1 MVARVNL
8 VDKLVLPPPSEM
20 KEHHRR
26 RGESTLC
33 SVLSHSVHLPLEPP
47 RDLFR
52 GLLAEKLL
60 ENLLLDDTVHEVLRL
75 RIEQEKTRQAQLR
88 LDTALCVLELMR
100 ETDHHGLGDELLRRL
115 FLDDDEDLRL
125 HLLLLRNGVSNGSTV
140 YNVPASGL
148 TSGSVTAK
156 NLRKNSE
163 NSSRKHLH
171 TPSPNSAAATAPRS
185 KSPAASEL
193 PGPVGSPR
201 PHVSPRTSPSV
212 VLSHQMYP
220 VYYHLESKHPGRKNS
235 EDVGTQ
241 MSPRLDSLGL
251 PYQNQK
257 YPGVVIP
264 YLNGQPAPQVPGPNP
279 GANMASPQVVLQQN
293 LPQNHVATHQK
304 HQQPQNHHNLHN
316 QHNQHNPHNPLNPQN
331 PNVSHPVPQ
340 HYYYINS
347 LPPGM
352 APMVLSQ
359 YFVPSPMAAGGV
371 IPWTMTP
378 VVEKREEEPPRK
390 KTKSGINFMITTPKN
405 PPARK
410 YNKS

>member
-8 VDKLVLPPPSEM
+8 VDKLVLPPPSDT
-20 KEHHRR
+20 HRR
-26 RGESTLC
+26 RGESALC

-52 GLLAEKLL
+52 GLPAEKLL

-75 RIEQEKTRQAQLR
+75 RIEQEKTRQAQLK

-125 HLLLLRNGVSNGSTV
+125 HLLLLRNGDNNGSAV

-163 NSSRKHLH
+163 NSSRKRKSPDLH
-171 TPSPNSAAATAPRS
+171 TPSPNSASAAAPPS
-185 KSPAASEL
+185 KSPAVSEL

-201 PHVSPRTSPSV
+201 PHVSPHTSPSV

-220 VYYHLESKHPGRKNS
+220 VYYHLESKHTGRKKS

-241 MSPRLDSLGL
+241 MSPRLGPLHDTLGL
-251 PYQNQK
+251 PYQTQK

-264 YLNGQPAPQVPGPNP
+264 FLNGQPAPQVPGSNP
-279 GANMASPQVVLQQN
+279 VANMASPPQQQN
-293 LPQNHVATHQK
+293 PPHGPVASHQK
-304 HQQPQNHHNLHN
+304 LQHPQNHHNP
-316 QHNQHNPHNPLNPQN
+316 HNPHNPLNPQN

-378 VVEKREEEPPRK
+378 VVEKREEEPARK